1 MPRRAGKLESQQR
14 FNSFVFINHLSSVYY
29 IQLVITTAMLSRAWT
44 YTPQDALAFYD
55 SHPENGL
62 SEPQVKR
69 NRELY
74 GENCTSSNSP

>member
-1 MPRRAGKLESQQR
+1 
-14 FNSFVFINHLSSVYY
+14 
-29 IQLVITTAMLSRAWT
+29 MLSRAWT
-44 YTPQDALAFYD
+44 YTPQEALAFYD

-74 GENCTSSNSP
+74 GENCMSRLLLIAYVLIWFDLS

>member
-1 MPRRAGKLESQQR
+1 MPRRRKLESQQR
-14 FNSFVFINHLSSVYY
+14 FNSFVFINHLPTVY
-29 IQLVITTAMLSRAWT
+29 QFAITTAMLSRAWT

-74 GENCTSSNSP
+74 GENCMSSDSP